1 MNTFFRNNSY
11 LLRPIKRLAR
21 LLALFITLSLFCAFV
36 CSCQKKDKETDY
48 YAYISELRS
57 NILLAQDDD
66 FSLRVYAVEKEYPY
80 ATDGVKH
87 ETTKRMELYLIAPSF
102 EKQCTI
108 AFEVDGKSYGGELSF
123 DSVKA
128 QYYYSCSLD
137 ISSLEQLPCNI
148 RFGEREK
155 VLVAKTVKTP
165 STLTPKKVL
174 QSVKEKE
181 SELFSSLTDEYGFTG
196 EIYLRLIFEEKP
208 YYYLGVIDKK
218 GNITAFLINA
228 ENGNILAKRQS

>member
-1 MNTFFRNNSY
+1 MNTFFRHNRY
-11 LLRPIKRLAR
+11 LLRPLKRLAR

-36 CSCQKKDKETDY
+36 CSCKKTEEVDY
-48 YAYISELRS
+48 YAYVSELRS
-57 NILLAQDDD
+57 NILLAKDDN

-80 ATDGVKH
+80 AMDGVKH
-87 ETTKRMELYLIAPSF
+87 ETTNRMELYLIAPSF

-137 ISSLEQLPCNI
+137 ISSLEQLSCKI
-148 RFGEREK
+148 SFGKNEK
-155 VLVAKTVKTP
+155 VLVAKTVKSP
-165 STLTPKKVL
+165 STLTPRNIL

-181 SELFSSLTDEYGFTG
+181 SELFSSLTDEYGFAG

-228 ENGNILAKRQS
+228 ESGNILAKRQS

>member
-1 MNTFFRNNSY
+1 MKKVYQKLQLDAILQSVAKHAISDVAKQKIINTIPSNNVEEIRHLLCETEEACRN
-11 LLRPIKRLAR
+11 
-21 LLALFITLSLFCAFV
+21 LSV
-36 CSCQKKDKETDY
+36 Y
-48 YAYISELRS
+48 
-57 NILLAQDDD
+57 NINPE
-66 FSLRVYAVEKEYPY
+66 F
-80 ATDGVKH
+80 
-87 ETTKRMELYLIAPSF
+87 
-102 EKQCTI
+102 
-108 AFEVDGKSYGGELSF
+108 SF

-165 STLTPKKVL
+165 STLTTKKVF

-181 SELFSSLTDEYGFTG
+181 SELFSSLTDEYGFAG

-208 YYYLGVIDKK
+208 YYYVGVIDKK